1 MRLNFSVFFDMI
13 SLNSIGFVW
22 IFIVPSSECLWS
34 WSDGRQE
41 VRNIYMFQ
49 IIFLNVAMYFT
60 NREASVNAWAG
71 VLFSFKLTFFS
82 MLHFVPLCFRAFPLL
97 RRFPPA
103 LLRPAAPPCSKI
115 RHVKCSEMYRNTNR
129 NHSHLKPLQ
138 RSKELHVQVSRWNL
152 FQIDPLPSPLHL
164 SGPQETYLCLI
175 FI

>member
-41 VRNIYMFQ
+41 VKNIKLF
-49 IIFLNVAMYFT
+49 FRVLRWYFT

-71 VLFSFKLTFFS
+71 VLLI
-82 MLHFVPLCFRAFPLL
+82 MFR
-97 RRFPPA
+97 
-103 LLRPAAPPCSKI
+103 
-115 RHVKCSEMYRNTNR
+115 
-129 NHSHLKPLQ
+129 
-138 RSKELHVQVSRWNL
+138 SRLW
-152 FQIDPLPSPLHL
+152 
-164 SGPQETYLCLI
+164 